1 VSYGNSRR
9 LIDRV
14 PQKLIRPGMP
24 ALYILG
30 AVYDPTEGK
39 FTVSTLPVRSKPE
52 TAACPPVVLPA
63 LSMPD
68 SLSFSREETLHEP
81 IGDNQSRNGT
91 SPRRGRGLVR
101 RGRVRELTGVC
112 LGSRANLL

>member
-1 VSYGNSRR
+1 
-9 LIDRV
+9 
-14 PQKLIRPGMP
+14 MP

-39 FTVSTLPVRSKPE
+39 FTVSTLPVLPKPE
-52 TAACPPVVLPA
+52 TTACPPAAPVVLSCIIDIGPA
-63 LSMPD
+63 K
-68 SLSFSREETLHEP
+68 FRAGEETLHEP

-91 SPRRGRGLVR
+91 SPRRGRELAR
-101 RGRVRELTGVC
+101 RGRVQELTGVC